1 MGNDDQISLKIYY
14 ILLDCYK
21 IFTKSV
27 KNIVK
32 KQKIYIPT
40 QLSHKLQCEALG
52 GLNILQVK
60 QYFNFTGCPLTN
72 TSFVR
77 GGGLYILE
85 LPLFGTSLPIC
96 KKPNFFN

>member
-1 MGNDDQISLKIYY
+1 MI
-14 ILLDCYK
+14 
-21 IFTKSV
+21 
-27 KNIVK
+27 K
-32 KQKIYIPT
+32 KLYIPT
-40 QLSHKLQCEALG
+40 QLSHRLQCEALG

-85 LPLFGTSLPIC
+85 LPLFGTSLQHV
-96 KKPNFFN
+96 KKQSF